1 MWIIS
6 VMSINAA
13 IIHDSQKFLYH
24 HSYVQFTSQNNLG
37 YCQCYKQQ
45 KIHIPLNY
53 YIHEP
58 RYTSVSY
65 RKKKITEKNWV
76 SHTNSFTHSYL
87 EITWIPIFIWRRI
100 FWCNLH
106 SSLTVPLN
114 LSETTYTI
122 IIRIHDKNWH

>member
-1 MWIIS
+1 
-6 VMSINAA
+6 MSINAA

-58 RYTSVSY
+58 RYTSISY
-65 RKKKITEKNWV
+65 REKKSLKRIG
-76 SHTNSFTHSYL
+76 SHTQTHS
-87 EITWIPIFIWRRI
+87 
-100 FWCNLH
+100 
-106 SSLTVPLN
+106 LTL
-114 LSETTYTI
+114 I
-122 IIRIHDKNWH
+122 